1 MKPDMRQKPPVNRSR
16 TIRRLMQYVKRGY
29 GFRFLLVLVCILI
42 SAIASVSG
50 SLFLGS
56 LIDVYITDLLAMDNP
71 VFDGLLHALIL
82 MGCLYLAGALCA
94 LAYNRLMVTISQ
106 GVQKKIRDDL
116 FSHMQSLPIKYFDT
130 HAHGDVMSVYT
141 NDVDT
146 LRQMFSQSIPQ
157 VINSLMMIV
166 VAFVGMIFTNLLL
179 TGVVILC
186 IIGMLLVT
194 RFLAGRSGRYFIRQQ
209 VKLGDLNGY
218 IEEMINGQKVVKV
231 FCHEEEAQ
239 EGFDKVN
246 DALFE
251 SADKANKY
259 ANILM
264 PILINIGNAQY
275 VIIAMAGGALA
286 LSGIGPGITL
296 GVIATFLQLSKS
308 LSNPISQISQQLNS
322 VVMALAG
329 AQRIFDLMDEPA
341 EEDHG
346 TVTLV
351 NVAFDKDGTLHE
363 TDEHTN
369 LWAWKVPQEDGSF
382 QYVKLAGDVRFD
394 HVDFAYEEGKT
405 ILHDISLFAKPGQ
418 KLAFV
423 GATGAGKTTI
433 TNLINRF
440 YDIADGKIHY
450 DGISINDIKKPDLR
464 RSLGIV
470 LQDTNLF
477 TGTVRENIRYG
488 NLNATDEE
496 VEAAA
501 VLANADDFI
510 RRLPQGYD
518 TMLTGNGANLSQGQ
532 RQLIAIARAA
542 VADPPVMILDEATSS
557 IDTRTEAIVQQG
569 MDSLMCGRTVFVIAH
584 RLSTVRNSD
593 AIMVL
598 DHGRIV
604 ERGDHEDLIAQH
616 GLYYQLYTGAF
627 ELE

>member
-246 DALFE
+246 NALFE

-382 QYVKLAGDVRFD
+382 QYVKLTGDVSFD

-604 ERGDHEDLIAQH
+604 ERGDHEDLIAQQ

>member
-1 MKPDMRQKPPVNRSR
+1 MNKNAAKKGG
-16 TIRRLMQYVKRGY
+16 TAKRLLSYVLKGY
-29 GFRFLLVLVCILI
+29 KFRFFLVLVCILV
-42 SAIASVSG
+42 SAAASVSA

-56 LIDVYITDLLAMDNP
+56 LIDDYIAPLLLTDQP
-71 VFDGLLHALIL
+71 VFSGLLHTLIL
-82 MGCLYLAGALCA
+82 MGCLYLAGALCT
-94 LAYNRLMVTISQ
+94 LAYNRIMVTISQ
-106 GVQKKIRDDL
+106 GVQKEIRDEL
-116 FSHMQSLPIKYFDT
+116 FVHMQTLPIRYFDT

-157 VINSLMMIV
+157 MFASLVTIV
-166 VAFVGMIFTNLLL
+166 VVFLAMLVTNPLL
-179 TGVVILC
+179 TAVVVLC
-186 IIGMLLVT
+186 VCGMLLVT
-194 RFLAGRSGRYFIRQQ
+194 RSIAGRSGKYFMRQQ
-209 VKLGDLNGY
+209 EKLGDLNGY
-218 IEEMINGQKVVKV
+218 IEEMVNGQKVVKV
-231 FCHEEEAQ
+231 FCHEQKAQ
-239 EGFDKVN
+239 EGFDRVN

-251 SADKANKY
+251 SADMANKY

-264 PILINIGNAQY
+264 PIMVNIGNIQY
-275 VIIAMAGGALA
+275 VIVAMAGGLMAL
-286 LSGIGPGITL
+286 GGVGGGVTL
-296 GVIATFLQLSKS
+296 GVIASFLQLSKS
-308 LSNPISQISQQLNS
+308 FSQPISQISQQLNS

-329 AQRIFDLMDEPA
+329 AGRIFALMDE
-341 EEDHG
+341 ESERDEG

-351 NVAFDKDGTLHE
+351 NAAYDQAGELGE
-363 TDEHTN
+363 SGQRTN
-369 LWAWKVPQEDGSF
+369 LWAWKVPQKEGGF
-382 QYVKLAGDVRFD
+382 AYTRLTGDVRFFD
-394 HVDFAYEEGKT
+394 VDFEYEAGKP

-440 YDIADGKIHY
+440 YDIADGKIRY
-450 DGISINDIKKPDLR
+450 DGININKIRKSDLR

-470 LQDTNLF
+470 LQETNLF

-488 NLNATDEE
+488 NLQATDEE

-501 VLANADDFI
+501 QLAGADDFI

-518 TMLTGNGANLSQGQ
+518 TLLTGNGANLSQGQ
-532 RQLIAIARAA
+532 RQLLAIARCA

-557 IDTRTEAIVQQG
+557 IDTRTESIVQQG

-593 AIMVL
+593 AIMEL

-604 ERGDHEDLIAQH
+604 ERGGHDDLIAQH